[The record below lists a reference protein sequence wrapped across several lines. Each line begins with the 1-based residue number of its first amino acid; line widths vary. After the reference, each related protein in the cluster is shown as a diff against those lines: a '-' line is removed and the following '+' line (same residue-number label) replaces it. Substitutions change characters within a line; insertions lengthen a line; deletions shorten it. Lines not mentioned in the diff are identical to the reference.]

1 MAKVLSNEEKQIN
14 KVLREYGK
22 LPDHTCGICG
32 KQVYSYEEFYTVT
45 THRKT
50 SSIFH
55 AACMGREVCKNAAKR
70 N

>member
-1 MAKVLSNEEKQIN
+1 MARALSNEEKQIN
-14 KVLREYGK
+14 KMIREYNNIS
-22 LPDHTCGICG
+22 DHTCGICG

-45 THRKT
+45 THLKT

-55 AACMGREVCKNAAKR
+55 ASCMGREVCKNAAKR